1 MSEQQGQL
9 IAAEADRAR
18 GIGTILLQRDESL
31 NAFNLQM
38 AEQFLEAMEGFEND
52 RAIRVMVVRGAG
64 RAFSAGGDVA
74 EMHGDVVKGEDRA
87 AYFRAPLKAFNRVAL
102 AIRRSKKPVV
112 AAVHGAVAGV
122 AFNLLLACDLR
133 LAEENTRFAQA
144 FIRIGL
150 SPDGGGTY
158 LLPRLVGHARACE
171 LAMLPTQIDARKAVE
186 WGLVNWAVPADA
198 FEQKLDEI
206 TGALARGP
214 ALAIARTKAL
224 MNRAEEAALSEHM
237 ERERL
242 AQVENAASE
251 DFGEGLAAFL
261 EKRAPDFQGK

>member
-1 MSEQQGQL
+1 MSEQTSQL
-9 IAAEADRAR
+9 IAAKADRAS
-18 GIGTILLQRDESL
+18 GVGTIVLQRESSL
-31 NAFNLQM
+31 NAFNLQL
-38 AEQFLEAMEGFEND
+38 AEQVLAAMERFEND
-52 RAIRVMVVRGAG
+52 REIRVIVVRGAG

-87 AYFRAPLKAFNRVAL
+87 AYFRSPLQAFNRVAL
-102 AIRRSKKPVV
+102 AIRRSEKPVV

-122 AFNLLLACDLR
+122 AFNLMLACDLR

-158 LLPRLVGHARACE
+158 VLPRLVGHARACE

-186 WGLVNWAVPADA
+186 WGLVNWAVSADA

-206 TGALARGP
+206 TAALARGP

-224 MNRAEEAALSEHM
+224 MNRAEELALSEHM

-261 EKRAPDFQGK
+261 EKRPPNFQGK